1 MAKKRQEI
9 CTSDGIV
16 KIVRKK
22 RCQLGIEYVLLKGL
36 RTHYQNLV
44 PAVSSDVLLLL
55 SLNENKTN
63 LFQKPNKFQTNHE
76 IINHVL
82 CKTINHIYPCML

>member
-1 MAKKRQEI
+1 MAKKRQKI

-63 LFQKPNKFQTNHE
+63 LFQKPKNHE
-76 IINHVL
+76 IINHIL
-82 CKTINHIYPCML
+82 CKTINHIYPGML